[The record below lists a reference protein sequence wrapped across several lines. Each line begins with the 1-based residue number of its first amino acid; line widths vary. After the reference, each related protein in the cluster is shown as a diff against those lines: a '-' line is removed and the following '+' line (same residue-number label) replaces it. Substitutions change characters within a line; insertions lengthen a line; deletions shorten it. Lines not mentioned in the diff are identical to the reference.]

1 MLWRIFGDAI
11 GIKLV
16 CRHYAF
22 HNLVI
27 PQGIKQDWCSQGDK
41 VNSQQGKGFGG
52 GFAFWQFWKW
62 QKKFDSVHRVHVTFQ
77 FDIFFASSQD
87 VWLGLVAGW
96 EVGPGPNGDI
106 FHNVGLIRSIGHN
119 CRPSQHQS
127 ALPQAEPTNGQFS
140 KWGKYFTT
148 RKCFLPA
155 TQWPAT
161 KMENKIKSSLL
172 WFFLT
177 ISLFSPH
184 IVCLD
189 FWTRGQLNIQYS
201 GSGDNWQRQPIID
214 PARLFREVGIV
225 QICSRHGLMAILLR
239 NSFRGDSCLMWRRG
253 EGRC

>member
-62 QKKFDSVHRVHVTFQ
+62 QKSSTQ
-77 FDIFFASSQD
+77 YTEYMWLSSLTSFFASSQD
-87 VWLGLVAGW
+87 VWVGLVAGW

-140 KWGKYFTT
+140 KWEKYFTSKGNAPC
-148 RKCFLPA
+148 RRPSD
-155 TQWPAT
+155 P
-161 KMENKIKSSLL
+161 
-172 WFFLT
+172 
-177 ISLFSPH
+177 
-184 IVCLD
+184 
-189 FWTRGQLNIQYS
+189 
-201 GSGDNWQRQPIID
+201 WQDVKQD
-214 PARLFREVGIV
+214 
-225 QICSRHGLMAILLR
+225 
-239 NSFRGDSCLMWRRG
+239 
-253 EGRC
+253 

>member
-87 VWLGLVAGW
+87 VWVGLVAGW

-119 CRPSQHQS
+119 CPHPP
-127 ALPQAEPTNGQFS
+127 AAVYPQASPSTNGQFS

-148 RKCFLPA
+148 RKCSAPCRWTSDPWQKWKTRLKFSASTTCVGLP
-155 TQWPAT
+155 
-161 KMENKIKSSLL
+161 NNR
-172 WFFLT
+172 
-177 ISLFSPH
+177 
-184 IVCLD
+184 VCLD
-189 FWTRGQLNIQYS
+189 FCPGRGP
-201 GSGDNWQRQPIID
+201 GPI
-214 PARLFREVGIV
+214 
-225 QICSRHGLMAILLR
+225 
-239 NSFRGDSCLMWRRG
+239 
-253 EGRC
+253 